1 MQPSFSLDALRGA
14 VARVLCPSRMCG
26 LPALLAVLVSLAPVP
41 VRAAWNNAAE
51 TLDTHPTWIYIPAS
65 TMNNG
70 KRGLL
75 IVLHGCSQ
83 THTELKNAGNLEST
97 AENNAL
103 VVAVPSVGPRVW
115 AGFQPAKCWD
125 YDGARDRQGHIADI
139 VKIAARLKAR
149 GALAIDADH
158 VYVAGLSSG
167 AALALDA
174 ACRAPDMFA
183 GVAAVAGPSPGS
195 DQNDARAG
203 RESISSQ
210 NVDRAVQACRSL
222 AGDSA
227 PGFDTQI
234 ANIAYGSMDF
244 DGPDARYRHDFMSPQ
259 DREAHAG
266 QLALISTRWSEDNV
280 IAFQRLYGA
289 DAPGA
294 AEPVQGDF
302 GKQRIARKGGKPRVS
317 SVVVNNVGH
326 AWPAGSGRPNVPSQ
340 GGLWIAQS
348 GLNYA
353 DYAAGWLI
361 ANNLRAQPRV
371 GPEVSVQ
378 ARARNS
384 KVLGFGTVSNR
395 DGSRPEAASALL
407 NGSNQVVDSHGGVEV
422 KADGR
427 FADTY
432 ADVRDGRY
440 KLQVSARDSAGNTTT
455 RLSNEVVVGQPPEP
469 PARCFTDNNFGHV
482 AAGRAIFCSNGFAC
496 AKGSGDNLGLFNVF
510 ITSSVV
516 EKPAGFYRKESCR

>member
-51 TLDTHPTWIYIPAS
+51 TLDTHPTWIYTPAS

-174 ACRAPDMFA
+174 ACRAPDVFA

-395 DGSRPEAASALL
+395 DGSTPEAASALL
-407 NGSNQVVDSHGGVEV
+407 NGSNQVVDSHGGVKV